1 MNNHNFTG
9 NRYQAAEILQVSDDK
24 YSIFVCNLQPAQFL
38 SPATCNLLNTLKGG
52 HL

>member
-1 MNNHNFTG
+1 MNDHNFTG

-24 YSIFVCNLQPAQFL
+24 YGVFLQPAQY
-38 SPATCNLLNTLKGG
+38 LKGG